1 MFNEENPKSE
11 TGSNPPDCENNVKYK
26 YGLKTKVSEY
36 QLLENLVEKSELH
49 TQGMI

>member
-1 MFNEENPKSE
+1 MFNQENPKTE
-11 TGSNPPDCENNVKYK
+11 TESKNNVKYK